1 MKTCNELMERAEA
14 QKQLVKDSTEA
25 LDKATKRLE
34 AARDAKYKAVHEQ
47 NVTAWNAAVKEIAEA
62 EKEKEFAAAKYED
75 FAKAPAMN
83 EAETNAARDAI
94 REEYHKEMEALKAK
108 VRASINV
115 EMLKEIKAQA
125 NALHAEK
132 SAAIRE
138 LCVTLHK
145 GVPGIRTEKPMDPE
159 TFVHSYEPNNEE
171 ETGWAIDKLLT
182 VAEGL
187 DRE

>member
-1 MKTCNELMERAEA
+1 MKTCNEIMERAEA

-75 FAKAPAMN
+75 FTKAPAMN
-83 EAETNAARDAI
+83 AAETNAARDAI

-115 EMLKEIKAQA
+115 ELLKEIKAQA

-132 SAAIRE
+132 SAAIHE

-145 GVPGIRTEKPMDPE
+145 GVPGIHTDAPTNTES
-159 TFVHSYEPNNEE
+159 FASHYEPSNEE

-187 DRE
+187 DSE